1 MKKGKQYEKDNKYYR
16 SIGSL
21 GGAGTIHC
29 KDCDHKESI
38 TSFIHGI
45 EKVEEGHPMAWV
57 GSIEIGWTGYQCQSC
72 GQFCTLSDT
81 DKAKK
86 EHPLTCSCG
95 GELNRDKPV
104 FCPQCKSRSM
114 DYKMNYIT

>member
-1 MKKGKQYEKDNKYYR
+1 MNN
-16 SIGSL
+16 IGVC

-29 KDCDHKESI
+29 KDCDYQEDVI
-38 TSFIHGI
+38 SFIHGI

-57 GSIEIGWTGYQCQSC
+57 GSVEMGWTGYQCQSC

-86 EHPLTCSCG
+86 ENPFTCSCG
-95 GELNRDKPV
+95 GELSRDKAM